1 MSAVRRSLVERKLKE
16 MLLDA
21 AERAGIEPGEVAEWL
36 YEEHGVRAGRSWKA
50 VRRAVVRSEVTAQ
63 ELAVF
68 LLDHGVEVD
77 EEAWIEV
84 VKKYSIGDTVPRL
97 PPLGSGRRGGG
108 GKPRRRGGGGEAA
121 EQR

>member
-1 MSAVRRSLVERKLKE
+1 MAAARRALVERKLKE

-21 AERAGIEPGEVAEWL
+21 AERAGIEPGEIADWL
-36 YEEHGVRAGRSWKA
+36 YEEHGVRAARSWSA
-50 VRRAVVRSEVTAQ
+50 VRRAVARSEVTAQ

-77 EEAWIEV
+77 EEAWIEI

-97 PPLGSGRRGGG
+97 PPTGRGRRGGG
-108 GKPRRRGGGGEAA
+108 DKPRRRGGGGEAA
-121 EQR
+121 EQG